1 MRQERLRVGEKK
13 RGRVELMERGRE
25 GKIGGGKVGKR

>member
-13 RGRVELMERGRE
+13 RGRVGLTEERKGGRIRKELVSE
-25 GKIGGGKVGKR
+25 K